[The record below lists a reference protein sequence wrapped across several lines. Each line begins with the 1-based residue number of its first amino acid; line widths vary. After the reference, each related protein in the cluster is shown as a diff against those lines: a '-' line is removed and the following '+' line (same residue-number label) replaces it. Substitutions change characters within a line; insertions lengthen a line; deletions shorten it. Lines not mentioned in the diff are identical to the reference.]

1 MVSIRSLHDASVRL
15 ETWISVV
22 AEAMT
27 IFFDCKTYST
37 TFGGGEKLEW
47 TFYGQ
52 YSARIHE
59 EMLTTTFTGLAEHTV
74 AAAYGFEMVG
84 VLSLE
89 LTFAIITIAMTGIQ
103 SYP

>member
-1 MVSIRSLHDASVRL
+1 
-15 ETWISVV
+15 
-22 AEAMT
+22 
-27 IFFDCKTYST
+27 
-37 TFGGGEKLEW
+37 
-47 TFYGQ
+47 
-52 YSARIHE
+52 
-59 EMLTTTFTGLAEHTV
+59 MLTTTFTGLAEHTV